1 MLVAINSNWKVTVSY
16 FLINDIESKEK
27 YNLLNA
33 CLDHLCHSEV
43 MTKTL
48 TFNGTSFNL
57 SMINYMGASNPQFH
71 SFFKTLWIRND
82 YAYFAESRSYVKIM
96 PEHFER
102 LETKFAFTWVRK
114 YVWGIHIRYHKEK
127 MKIFLAAQT
136 FSSSVSD
143 VLKYCSETLNS
154 DSFKNCEPKIKQT
167 CMSKYI
173 LPNQTIL

>member
-1 MLVAINSNWKVTVSY
+1 MELLPICLWLITWELAIPNFTP
-16 FLINDIESKEK
+16 FLKHYGSEMIMHI
-27 YNLLNA
+27 LLNPG
-33 CLDHLCHSEV
+33 HMSKLCQN
-43 MTKTL
+43 TL
-48 TFNGTSFNL
+48 
-57 SMINYMGASNPQFH
+57 
-71 SFFKTLWIRND
+71 K
-82 YAYFAESRSYVKIM
+82 
-96 PEHFER
+96 R

-114 YVWGIHIRYHKEK
+114 YVWGIHIKIPKAYHKEE

-154 DSFKNCEPKIKQT
+154 DSFKNCEPKIKQN